1 MIIGGRKV
9 NFFDWYQWG
18 PQFQDQWDLN
28 KAFLVEGLKKIG
40 KPIEK
45 IKIENIVT
53 LPQLTP
59 LIGFLAMGE
68 NFLN

>member
-1 MIIGGRKV
+1 
-9 NFFDWYQWG
+9 
-18 PQFQDQWDLN
+18 
-28 KAFLVEGLKKIG
+28 LVEGLKKIG